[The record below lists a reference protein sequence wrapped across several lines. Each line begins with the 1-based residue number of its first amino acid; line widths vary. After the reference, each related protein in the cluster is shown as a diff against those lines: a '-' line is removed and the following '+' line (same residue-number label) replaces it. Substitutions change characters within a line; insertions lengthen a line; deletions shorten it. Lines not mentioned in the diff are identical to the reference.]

1 MLRWRREKKKEKKV
15 SLLQSAYAQELKK
28 IVRVIGGLCINSERL
43 DDYMNGLRENYKK
56 NLYSRQ
62 LAILL
67 VLL

>member
-15 SLLQSAYAQELKK
+15 SLLQPAYAQELKK
-28 IVRVIGGLCINSERL
+28 FVRVIGGLCINSERL
-43 DDYMNGLRENYKK
+43 DDYMNELRENYKK